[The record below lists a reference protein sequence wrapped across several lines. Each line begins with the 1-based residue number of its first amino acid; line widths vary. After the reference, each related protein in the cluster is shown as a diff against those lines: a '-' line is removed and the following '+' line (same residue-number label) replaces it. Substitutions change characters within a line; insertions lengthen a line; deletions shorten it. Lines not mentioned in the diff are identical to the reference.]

1 VSFYSPL
8 IPLSR
13 NFIKLR
19 FLLLIHNPVKEIGI
33 GLGIH
38 PIWDCFDF
46 GFWILDFGL
55 SCNCELQME
64 DSNKLE
70 FGMDPICDRKYQNR
84 KRKMSS
90 SLGKA
95 S

>member
-1 VSFYSPL
+1 L

-46 GFWILDFGL
+46 GFWIYSIWDFGL
-55 SCNCELQME
+55 RISDCLDFQI
-64 DSNKLE
+64 
-70 FGMDPICDRKYQNR
+70 GDRLDFILR
-84 KRKMSS
+84 
-90 SLGKA
+90 LGILIEE
-95 S
+95 